1 MAASGG
7 DRVVDL
13 HSTIR
18 IGTDGVLTVTERIAL
33 EVEAAELRGGLPRVY
48 PSEHQ
53 DRFGGRVSV
62 PLEVLRVTRDG
73 TPEDWALQALPG
85 GERLRLGRADGAL
98 PKGLHTYEITYRTA
112 LQVGHFADHDELY
125 WTLGGRGASLPVEHI
140 SAEVLLP
147 AAVPATQLRAEAYT
161 GPRGARGRDYNQLI
175 RDGAVGFSSTAA
187 FAPDEGMAIVVD
199 FPKGVVQPP
208 GFFTRVE
215 WFFLQN
221 KRTAAGLVVLA
232 LVCGFLLRRDL
243 FRKSVSGT
251 DLVP

>member
-1 MAASGG
+1 VLPVAASGA

-18 IGTDGVLTVTERIAL
+18 IGADGVLTVTERIAL
-33 EVEAAELRGGLPRVY
+33 EVESGELRGGLARTY

-53 DRFGGRVSV
+53 DRYGGRVSV
-62 PLEVLRVTRDG
+62 PFEVLRVTRDG
-73 TPEDWALQALPG
+73 APEDWALQSTLL
-85 GERLRLGRADGAL
+85 GERLRIGAADSALAKGA
-98 PKGLHTYEITYRTA
+98 HNYEITYRTA

-125 WTLGGRGASLPVEHI
+125 WTLGGRGAPLPVEHI

-161 GPRGARGRDYNQLI
+161 GARGARGRDYNQLI

-187 FAPDEGMAIVVD
+187 FAPGEGMAIVVD

-208 GFFTRVE
+208 GFFTRVG
-215 WFFLQN
+215 WFFVQN
-221 KRTAAGLVVLA
+221 KRTAAGLIVLA
-232 LVCGFLLRRDL
+232 LVCGFLYRRE
-243 FRKSVSGT
+243 RIT
-251 DLVP
+251 RR